1 MCTHSR
7 LGVVTE
13 SNPGIWAIG
22 RWDNG
27 YALSQLTNTQPRAQL
42 QTWGHSTTN
51 TQPRAQL
58 QVLVKASDDFEH
70 AIFLKF
76 RIGVSL
82 WVEDYSH
89 AL

>member
-1 MCTHSR
+1 MRTYHR
-7 LGVVTE
+7 QQTTT
-13 SNPGIWAIG
+13 
-22 RWDNG
+22 DNS
-27 YALSQLTNTQPRAQL
+27 YALI
-42 QTWGHSTTN
+42 HSTTN

-82 WVEDYSH
+82 WVEEYSH